1 MYAADNLRPDS
12 HHVCASE
19 DKFGRC
25 PEKMYQAANATV
37 QLTVWLIAPIAVNP
51 RRSRAG
57 VRSSRTTTRS
67 AVGSTATGKE
77 PQSNL
82 RPRRAKK
89 LAFKARSSLS
99 PRFRPAR

>member
-12 HHVCASE
+12 HHVCASA

-51 RRSRAG
+51 RRSRAEA
-57 VRSSRTTTRS
+57 RSLRTTRS
-67 AVGSTATGKE
+67 VVGSTATGKE
-77 PQSNL
+77 PQSTL
-82 RPRRAKK
+82 RPRKAKK

-99 PRFRPAR
+99 PRFRSAR